1 MFAAIQKQSASAEC
15 AAALRRAIVSGDLR
29 AGERLPPERALAEQF
44 GVNRLTLRGALAQ
57 LLALGLVTVKQGS
70 GYTVADLS
78 RVGGT
83 DLLPD
88 VLDLARDSDELLTLV
103 TDLLDVRRSMAGSLL
118 TRLAKTATEKS
129 LDSISDA
136 IDHFAQLL
144 GKPQATLAEIVEA
157 DLGVIAAMIDGAQSP
172 IMRLCL
178 NPIIAATA
186 EIAPLTAAM
195 YAEPQSNVAGH
206 TLLLQWLRDPSLA
219 PLSLIL
225 ETLADRD
232 AKTVTHMSKQL
243 ETS

>member
-1 MFAAIQKQSASAEC
+1 MFATIQKQSASAEC
-15 AAALRRAIVSGDLR
+15 AAALRRAIVSGELS

-57 LLALGLVTVKQGS
+57 ILALGLVTVRQGS

-118 TRLAKTATEKS
+118 ARLAKTATEQS

-144 GKPQATLAEIVEA
+144 GTASTSLPQIIEA
-157 DLGVIAAMIDGAQSP
+157 DFAVIAAMIDGAQSP
-172 IMRLCL
+172 IMRL
-178 NPIIAATA
+178 
-186 EIAPLTAAM
+186 
-195 YAEPQSNVAGH
+195 
-206 TLLLQWLRDPSLA
+206 
-219 PLSLIL
+219 
-225 ETLADRD
+225 
-232 AKTVTHMSKQL
+232 
-243 ETS
+243 

>member
-15 AAALRRAIVSGDLR
+15 DAALRRAIVSGKLR

-44 GVNRLTLRGALAQ
+44 GVNRQTLRGALAQ
-57 LLALGLVTVKQGS
+57 ILALGLVTVKQGS

-78 RVGGT
+78 RVGGC

-88 VLDLARDSDELLTLV
+88 VLDLARDSDELLILV

-118 TRLAKTATEKS
+118 ARLAKTATEQS
-129 LDSISDA
+129 LDDISSA

-144 GKPQATLAEIVEA
+144 GNPLVSLAEITEA
-157 DLGVIAAMIDGAQSP
+157 DFSVIAAMIDGAQSP

-186 EIAPLTAAM
+186 EIDQLTAAM

-206 TLLLQWLRDPSLA
+206 TLLLQWLREPSLA

-232 AKTVTHMSKQL
+232 AKTIARMSKQL
-243 ETS
+243 EKS